1 MKNKNHLDQRVVRGI
16 GGDAYLVRSV
26 KDVEGKDFL
35 EVYSVTKGDD
45 DYEYNDGD
53 WLCDIDCVIGDYDD
67 LILDAIDAEL
77 DQ

>member
-45 DYEYNDGD
+45 D
-53 WLCDIDCVIGDYDD
+53 C
-67 LILDAIDAEL
+67 
-77 DQ
+77 